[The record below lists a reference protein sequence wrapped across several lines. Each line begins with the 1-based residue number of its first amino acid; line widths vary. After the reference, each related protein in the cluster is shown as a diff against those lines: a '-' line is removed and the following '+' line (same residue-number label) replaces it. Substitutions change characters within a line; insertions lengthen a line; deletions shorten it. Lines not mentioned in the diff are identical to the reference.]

1 MIVAYRSKQ
10 EVLTRREIQEFLH
23 GSFVPAMLLLLPE
36 KDYYEFETSW
46 LNLYHI

>member
-23 GSFVPAMLLLLPE
+23 GCFVPAVLLLPE
-36 KDYYEFETSW
+36 KDNYA
-46 LNLYHI
+46 